1 MLTIFPQYIYE
12 YPNMYSEF
20 PFHLAIHHLKRG
32 VGAHRHD
39 FVEVSLV
46 IEGEGIERIN
56 GVTHRVKPGTF
67 TLVLPYQ
74 IHEIYPDE
82 HKELRLYNCM
92 FGMNILF
99 DTNTDMGLRDILLEA
114 ETQRSPYMHFE
125 GKERE
130 RLNDIF
136 ATMLREYKE
145 KRLWRNSLL
154 RSKIVEALIYFDRE
168 RRQEMLPSNRSLLP
182 SRPRHIWN
190 VVHYVHQHYREPL
203 TLQQLAEVFHMSPSH
218 LSVQFKKSV
227 GISFLR
233 FLHELRIRH
242 ACGLL
247 KSTEMSIAEIAMEVG
262 YGSFK
267 TFSRVFR
274 EHKGMTPS
282 EYRAGPIAKQAE

>member
-1 MLTIFPQYIYE
+1 MTVFPQYISE
-12 YPNMYSEF
+12 YPNMYSDF

-32 VGAHRHD
+32 VGSHRHD
-39 FVEVSLV
+39 FVEMSLV

-56 GVTHRVKPGTF
+56 GVAHRVRPGTF

-82 HKELRLYNCM
+82 GKELRLYNCM
-92 FGMNILF
+92 FGMSILF
-99 DTNTDMGLRDILLEA
+99 DTNTDMGLREILLEA
-114 ETQRSPYMHFE
+114 GTPQSPYIHFDGE
-125 GKERE
+125 KRAVMNE
-130 RLNDIF
+130 IF
-136 ATMLREYKE
+136 ATMLREYE
-145 KRLWRNSLL
+145 GEGLWRNALL
-154 RSKIVEALIYFDRE
+154 RSKIVEALIYFDRL
-168 RRQEMLPSNRSLLP
+168 RRHKQPDRSTLSP
-182 SRPRHIWN
+182 RPRNIWN

-203 TLQQLAEVFHMSPSH
+203 TLHDLAGIFHMSPSH
-218 LSVQFKKSV
+218 LSDQFKKSV
-227 GISFLR
+227 GIPFLR

-247 KSTEMSIAEIAMEVG
+247 RSTEMSIAEIAMEVG

-282 EYRAGPIAKQAE
+282 QYRAGPARVRQER